1 MSWIVV
7 NIHRIMMVSGL
18 LTSTMVH
25 AAVAPEAAFRSTF
38 GEDISGPAASIVV
51 RNWRALI
58 AADGSHADLR
68 TAQDGGAAPCTN
80 HRGCQQIFFALV
92 LSHGGRF
99 F

>member
-51 RNWRALI
+51 RNWCALI
-58 AADGSHADLR
+58 ALM
-68 TAQDGGAAPCTN
+68 GA
-80 HRGCQQIFFALV
+80 R
-92 LSHGGRF
+92 
-99 F
+99 